1 MQCEIKRDE
10 YHFRFSILLRLECS
24 KTLLWAHSMGHRSLD
39 WFRCD
44 ANQPAGRVSNEF
56 SQPILWVLC
65 PEAGTTGLSY
75 ENLSSLRVWRGGR
88 GISESRTRFRRIL
101 PRNRLEIN
109 YFFPF
114 ERNQNFA
121 IGNPQ
126 TATIS
131 IKP

>member
-1 MQCEIKRDE
+1 MNTIFDLAFCYDWNAVKRF
-10 YHFRFSILLRLECS
+10 YGPIR
-24 KTLLWAHSMGHRSLD
+24 WATVLLD

-44 ANQPAGRVSNEF
+44 ANQPAGRVPNEF

-65 PEAGTTGLSY
+65 PEAGTTGLSH
-75 ENLSSLRVWRGGR
+75 ENLSFLMGWRGGR
-88 GISESRTRFRRIL
+88 GISESRTRFRGTL
-101 PRNRLEIN
+101 PQDRLEIN

-121 IGNPQ
+121 IRNPQ